1 MGPTNTAGGATGE
14 SNQPMRIV
22 LINLKRAAERHVRM
36 ARGFGALG
44 LSYEIKEAVDG
55 RNLSAEHLAQVD
67 REARRELGLYPQAN
81 GSIANWLTQRE
92 AMKDLV
98 VNGPEMMAI
107 FEDDARLAPEL
118 PEVLAVLEQKR
129 FAFDVVVLQRRHPK
143 RRFIPVAPLTSR
155 HTAGRVRYSD
165 SGSEGYVITRAAAQH
180 FLETT
185 PRMVLAIDQALSR
198 VWHSGL
204 NVFYV
209 DPPVVHHGGA
219 DDSQIED
226 SRNAARRQRGATHGV
241 ASMLWRRA
249 VASSRR
255 ALMKRIA
262 FRKLLRGEIGV
273 TRWLSE
279 SGAPEPPQGS
289 GSMSDR
295 TD

>member
-1 MGPTNTAGGATGE
+1 
-14 SNQPMRIV
+14 MRIV
-22 LINLKRAAERHVRM
+22 LINLKRASERRARM
-36 ARGFGALG
+36 AREFGALG
-44 LSYEIKEAVDG
+44 LDYEIKQAVDG

-67 REARRELGLYPQAN
+67 RDARRQLGLYPQAN

-98 VNGPEMMAI
+98 ANGPEMMAI

-118 PEVLAVLEQKR
+118 PEVLAALEQKR

-226 SRNAARRQRGATHGV
+226 SRNAARRQRGAMHGV
-241 ASMLWRRA
+241 TSMLWRRA
-249 VASSRR
+249 LASGRR
-255 ALMKRIA
+255 AVVKRIA
-262 FRKLLRGEIGV
+262 FRKLLRGEMGV
-273 TRWLSE
+273 TRWFPESE
-279 SGAPEPPQGS
+279 SSETSHAAVPMPDR
-289 GSMSDR
+289 SD
-295 TD
+295 

>member
-1 MGPTNTAGGATGE
+1 MIQ
-14 SNQPMRIV
+14 SMRIV
-22 LINLKRAAERHVRM
+22 LINLKRASERRNQM
-36 ARGFGALG
+36 AREFGTLG
-44 LSYEIKEAVDG
+44 LRYEIKEAVDG

-67 REARRELGLYPQAN
+67 REARRQLGLYPQAN
-81 GSIANWLTQRE
+81 GSTANWLTQRE

-98 VNGPEMMAI
+98 ANGPEMMAI

-129 FAFDVVVLQRRHPK
+129 FAFDVVVLQRRHPN
-143 RRFIPVAPLTSR
+143 RRFVPVTPLTSR

-226 SRNAARRQRGATHGV
+226 SRNAARRQRGATHAA
-241 ASMLWRRA
+241 ASILWRRA
-249 VASSRR
+249 VAGSRR
-255 ALMKRIA
+255 AVMKRIA
-262 FRKLLRGEIGV
+262 FRKLLRGEMGV
-273 TRWLSE
+273 TRWFPEYEASE
-279 SGAPEPPQGS
+279 TSHATVPMP
-289 GSMSDR
+289 DR
-295 TD
+295 LD